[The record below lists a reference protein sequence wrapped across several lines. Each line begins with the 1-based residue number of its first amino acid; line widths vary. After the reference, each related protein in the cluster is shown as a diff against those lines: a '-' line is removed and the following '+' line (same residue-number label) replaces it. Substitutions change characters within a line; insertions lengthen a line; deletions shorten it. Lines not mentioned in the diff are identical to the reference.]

1 MRVSHYERRM
11 MKKNQVVRLSAVV
24 SGRLL
29 EIPDYQRPY
38 SWDSKQLSDL
48 WEDLDL
54 LGKSGTHY
62 AGTLVLRRCL
72 DAAGQPEQSMDRA
85 GEVLEH
91 YEVVDGQQRLTTCL
105 ILLDRLRRQFDVLA
119 TAGDPDA
126 AEIASGL
133 RSRYGVVNVSG
144 VFVPRLAL
152 GAELNTY
159 WKDHVLGDETYVGPR
174 LLAGE
179 RRLRD
184 AAAFFDQ
191 KIRGLRTDGT
201 AEEFVQRLLDLQR
214 RVTSGLG
221 FLLYEVHDLA
231 EVGVIFETLN
241 ERGRPLT
248 QLEKAKNYLLYL
260 ARRIPDSR
268 SEELAMR
275 INDSWASI
283 FRNLSGEDDADDQLL
298 RSHWLATVDPDRRR
312 WFRVS
317 SIKQRFDRTSTH
329 LQPHE

>member
-11 MKKNQVVRLSAVV
+11 MPQNEVVRLSAVV

-159 WKDHVLGDETYVGPR
+159 WKDHVLGDETYVGLGCWPENAGSGMRQHFSIRRSAACELTVPPR
-174 LLAGE
+174 
-179 RRLRD
+179 
-184 AAAFFDQ
+184 
-191 KIRGLRTDGT
+191 
-201 AEEFVQRLLDLQR
+201 
-214 RVTSGLG
+214 
-221 FLLYEVHDLA
+221 
-231 EVGVIFETLN
+231 
-241 ERGRPLT
+241 
-248 QLEKAKNYLLYL
+248 
-260 ARRIPDSR
+260 
-268 SEELAMR
+268 
-275 INDSWASI
+275 
-283 FRNLSGEDDADDQLL
+283 
-298 RSHWLATVDPDRRR
+298 
-312 WFRVS
+312 S
-317 SIKQRFDRTSTH
+317 SFNGY
-329 LQPHE
+329 